1 MICAPVWLE
10 AGAKGKGRNM
20 QARAAR
26 LLEHGNRLSV
36 DDVDLAEPDR
46 DDVLVDMAYGGVNP
60 VDRYGA
66 LGRVASDVELP
77 RTLGSEGSGT
87 VDGRRVLVRGYGL
100 GTTRDGL
107 WASHALVP
115 LGALIDLP
123 EGVELAEA
131 AAMGVA
137 GVTAWRV
144 VTEKAQVTREDR
156 VLVLGA
162 SGGVGSIAVSAAHAI
177 GATVWGQTTNQEKS
191 EWISQRGADHVVVAD
206 ADSVAKQAD
215 ELHPTVVIDPL
226 GDGYTGAGIELLE
239 PHGRLV
245 IFGTSA
251 DSRGDVPLQSFYRK
265 ALTMYGYAGLIE
277 PDDVLAGRITDAMD
291 ALRNRWLEVVVDRTL
306 PLDQVN
312 DALELLA
319 EQSVRGQLLLD
330 LRG

>member
-1 MICAPVWLE
+1 
-10 AGAKGKGRNM
+10 M

-26 LLEHGNRLSV
+26 LIQHGKDLSV
-36 DDVDLAEPDR
+36 EDVDLAKPGR
-46 DDVLVDMAYGGVNP
+46 DEVVVDMAYGGVNP

-66 LGRVASDVELP
+66 LGRVAADAELP

-87 VDGRRVLVRGYGL
+87 IEGREVLVRGYGL

-107 WASHALVP
+107 WASHAVVP
-115 LGALIDLP
+115 SAALLDLP
-123 EGVELAEA
+123 EEVGLVEA

-144 VTEKAQVTREDR
+144 ITEKARVTGEDR

-177 GATVWGQTTNQEKS
+177 GATVWGQTTNPDKS
-191 EWISQRGADHVVVAD
+191 EWISQRGADRVVVANP
-206 ADSVAKQAD
+206 DSLAKKAD
-215 ELHPTVVIDPL
+215 ELRPTVVIDPL

-251 DSRGDVPLQSFYRK
+251 DSRGDVPLQTFYRK

-277 PDDVLAGRITDAMD
+277 SDDVLASRITEAMD
-291 ALRNRWLEVVVDRTL
+291 ALRDQRFEVAVDQIL
-306 PLDQVN
+306 PLDRVN
-312 DALELLA
+312 DGLALFA
-319 EQSVRGQLLLD
+319 DQSLQGQLLLD
-330 LRG
+330 LRQ

>member
-1 MICAPVWLE
+1 
-10 AGAKGKGRNM
+10 M

-26 LLEHGNRLSV
+26 LLEHGKDLSV
-36 DDVDLAEPDR
+36 EDVDLATPGR
-46 DDVLVDMAYGGVNP
+46 DEVVVDMAYGGVNP

-66 LGRVASDVELP
+66 LGRVAADAALP

-87 VDGRRVLVRGYGL
+87 IEGREVLVRGHGL
-100 GTTRDGL
+100 GITRDGL
-107 WASHALVP
+107 WASHAVVP
-115 LGALIDLP
+115 SAALIDLP
-123 EGVELAEA
+123 EGVGLVEA

-144 VTEKAQVTREDR
+144 VTEVARVTSEDR
-156 VLVLGA
+156 VLILGA

-177 GATVWGQTTNQEKS
+177 GATVWGQTTNQDKS
-191 EWISQRGADHVVVAD
+191 EWISQRGADRVVVAE
-206 ADSVAKQAD
+206 ADSLAKKAG
-215 ELHPTVVIDPL
+215 ELRPTVVIDPL

-251 DSRGDVPLQSFYRK
+251 DARGDVPLQTFYRK

-277 PDDVLAGRITDAMD
+277 SDDVLAGHISEAMD
-291 ALRNRWLEVVVDRTL
+291 ALRDQRLEVVVDQIL

-312 DALELLA
+312 DGLAMLA
-319 EQSVRGQLLLD
+319 EHSLQGQLLLD
-330 LRG
+330 LRQ